1 MYALVEI
8 LGKQYKAEKGKTI
21 KIDKLDK
28 NQGDK
33 IEFETVLLIAGDGQ
47 YHVGAPYLKGARVK
61 ATVGE
66 GVKGKK
72 VVIYKYKK
80 RKSYRRKRGFRG
92 QYTNITVDDIVNAGK

>member
-21 KIDKLDK
+21 KVDKIGK
-28 NQGDK
+28 NHGDK
-33 IEFETVLLIAGDGQ
+33 IEFDTILLLSDNGKVD
-47 YHVGAPYLKGARVK
+47 VGAPYLPGARVK

-66 GVKGKK
+66 QVKGKK

-92 QYTNITVDDIVNAGK
+92 QYTNITVDEIIAAGK